1 MNPTAPLSS
10 AIEEPPLSS
19 LVFFVNGKKVVDTM
33 PDPGQTL
40 LTYLRNKLRLCGTK
54 LGCGEGGCGAC
65 TVMVS
70 RFNRKEGKA
79 EHLSVNACLAPVVSM
94 HGLSVTTVEGIG
106 NAKGRLHAV
115 QQRLANSHGSQC
127 GFCTPG
133 IVMSM
138 YTLLRNNPCPSMEDV
153 DTYFQ
158 VQLYTSHSHII
169 LSIQFSLF

>member
-1 MNPTAPLSS
+1 MLINMESGMSTL
-10 AIEEPPLSS
+10 L
-19 LVFFVNGKKVVDTM
+19 FYVNGVRVVEDT

-40 LTYLRNKLRLCGTK
+40 LAYLRTKLRLCGTK

-70 RFNRKEGKA
+70 KYARREGRV

-94 HGLSVTTVEGIG
+94 HGLAVTTVEGIG

-115 QQRLANSHGSQC
+115 QQRLASSHGSQC

-138 YTLLRNNPCPSMEDV
+138 YTLLRNNPSPAMEDI

-158 VQLYTSHSHII
+158 VQY
-169 LSIQFSLF
+169 